1 MNPIRSK
8 EEDTFR
14 MYMYDY
20 LKKRGLHYTAEV
32 FRMEGQVTSKPPI
45 EINQNPHG
53 FLHDFWSSLHDDLYN
68 PRLKMPPPSNKV
80 QYVDSKRDTISQIR
94 RDGYSMQLIGN
105 FKSANSLSSCDFSSD
120 GKVLVSG
127 GFEKKVF
134 ICYMDTCECIN
145 TSESHLAPI
154 SEVRFQPRTTIFA
167 TSSPDRTVKLWDSKK
182 PGTALFDLVGH
193 KGMVKSLDF
202 HPNEALLCSSDSFD
216 VIEVWD
222 LVKCI
227 RLKNFLAGGQKIR
240 FQPVFGKFLAAAN
253 GNAITIL
260 DIQTWKVKNRFQGHS
275 KEIRSICWDTQGQRI
290 ASVTEDCARVWSIA
304 VRGQCLHEYKSNGK
318 RFQSIL
324 FHPRYPNVLVIGAF
338 QDIELWIP
346 ETEQVYLIPAH
357 AKATVTGLAACAQ
370 NQFIASCSSDSTVKI
385 WK

>member
-1 MNPIRSK
+1 MNPIRSN
-8 EEDTFR
+8 EDHIFR

-32 FRMEGQVTSKPPI
+32 FRMEGQVSSKPPI
-45 EINQNPHG
+45 EINQNRHG
-53 FLHDFWSSLHDDLYN
+53 FLHDFWKSLHDDLYN
-68 PRLKMPPPSNKV
+68 PRLKMPPPPSNKV
-80 QYVDSKRDTISQIR
+80 QNVGSKRDTTASQIY

-105 FKSANSLSSCDFSSD
+105 FKSMNSLSSCDFSSD
-120 GKVLVSG
+120 GKVLASG
-127 GFEKKVF
+127 GFEKKAF
-134 ICYMDTCECIN
+134 ICYMDTCEFIN

-154 SEVRFQPRTTIFA
+154 TEVRFQPRTTIFA
-167 TSSPDRTVKLWDSKK
+167 TSSPDKTPR
-182 PGTALFDLVGH
+182 TALFDLVGH
-193 KGMVKSLDF
+193 KGVVKSLDF

-227 RLKNFLAGGQKIR
+227 RLKNFMAGGQKIR
-240 FQPVFGKFLAAAN
+240 FQPVFGKFLAVAN
-253 GNAITIL
+253 GNVITIL
-260 DIQTWKVKNRFQGHS
+260 DIQTWKGHS

-304 VRGQCLHEYKSNGK
+304 GRGQYLHEYKANGK
-318 RFQSIL
+318 RFQSII

-338 QDIELWIP
+338 QNIELWIT
-346 ETEQVYLIPAH
+346 ETEQVYHIPTH
-357 AKATVTGLAACAQ
+357 TKATVTGLAACAQ
-370 NQFIASCSSDSTVKI
+370 NQFIASCSSDRTVKI

>member
-1 MNPIRSK
+1 MNPIRSN
-8 EEDTFR
+8 EDTFR

-20 LKKRGLHYTAEV
+20 FKKRGLHYTAEI
-32 FRMEGQVTSKPPI
+32 FRMEGQVSSKPPI

-53 FLHDFWSSLHDDLYN
+53 FLHKFWSLLHDSYN
-68 PRLKMPPPSNKV
+68 PSLKMPPPPDKV
-80 QYVDSKRDTISQIR
+80 ENVGSKRDTSTSQIC

-105 FKSANSLSSCDFSSD
+105 FKGVNTLSSCDFSSD
-120 GKVLVSG
+120 GKVLASG
-127 GFEKKVF
+127 GLGKKAF

-145 TSESHLAPI
+145 TSDSHLGPI

-167 TSSPDRTVKLWDSKK
+167 TSSPDKTVKLWDSNK
-182 PGTALFDLVGH
+182 PRTKLFDLVGH
-193 KGMVKSLDF
+193 KGVVKSLDF

-227 RLKNFLAGGQKIR
+227 QLKNFMAGGQKIR
-240 FQPVFGKFLAAAN
+240 FQPVFGKFLAVAN

-260 DIQTWKVKNRFQGHS
+260 DIQTWKVQNRFQGHS
-275 KEIRSICWDTQGQRI
+275 KEIRSICWDAQGQRI
-290 ASVTEDCARVWSIA
+290 ASVTEDCARIWSIA
-304 VRGQCLHEYKSNGK
+304 VRGQYLHEYKANGK
-318 RFQSIL
+318 RFQSII
-324 FHPRYPNVLVIGAF
+324 FHPRYPNVLVIGVF

-357 AKATVTGLAACAQ
+357 TKATVTGLAACAQ
-370 NQFIASCSSDSTVKI
+370 NQFIASCSSDRTVKI